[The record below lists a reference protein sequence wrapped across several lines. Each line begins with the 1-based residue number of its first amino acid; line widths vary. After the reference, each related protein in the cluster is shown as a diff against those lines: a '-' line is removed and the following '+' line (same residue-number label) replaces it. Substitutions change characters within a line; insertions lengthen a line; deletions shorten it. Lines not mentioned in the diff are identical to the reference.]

1 MCTNCLQGGFHRS
14 VEAPFSRQ
22 ELMAGLILKSDTIDT
37 AATFKFTGP
46 DFTFWKHG
54 SDGIVTINIDRKG
67 NYGPKVTK
75 TKARHLRKQFK
86 QVEAVID
93 EVTGDAFDFKFTKKH
108 KHADL
113 KAYVVTDE
121 TSLSEGSRAFWSN
134 AHGVLAWERYEHG
147 KPLSEQQIL
156 TTLSHEVGHV
166 VGLDHP
172 ENYDHTL
179 NLPYP
184 NTVMG
189 GYEPLINLTPG
200 DLDFVS
206 KAWENTWEMFYV
218 NL

>member
-1 MCTNCLQGGFHRS
+1 M
-14 VEAPFSRQ
+14 EATFSRQ
-22 ELMAGLILKSDTIDT
+22 ELVSGLKLKSDTIDT
-37 AATFKFTGP
+37 AATFKFQSP
-46 DFTFWKHG
+46 DYTFWKHG
-54 SDGIVTINIDRKG
+54 SDGVVTINIDRKG

-75 TKARHLRKQFK
+75 AEAKHLRKQFR

-108 KHADL
+108 RKADL
-113 KAYVVTDE
+113 KAHVVTDE
-121 TSLSEGSRAFWSN
+121 TSILEGSRAFWSN
-134 AHGVLAWERYEHG
+134 AYGILGWERYEHG
-147 KPLSEQQIL
+147 YLLSQEQIL

-172 ENYDHTL
+172 ENYDSTL

-189 GYEPLINLTPG
+189 GYEPLIDLTSG
-200 DLDFVS
+200 DLDLIS